1 VRGAGTWCERG
12 GMDTLTVSEVF
23 GPTVQGEGPSQGR
36 RAAFVRLGRCN
47 LDCSWCDT
55 PFTWDWSGKNG
66 TVYDPAVEL
75 SRQSVESV
83 AERVRAMNVPL
94 LVVTGG
100 EPMIQQRKI
109 VSLASLLPGVDV
121 EVETNGTLLPDNS
134 TSRCV
139 RYNTS
144 VKLANS
150 GIDEDR
156 RIVPDAI
163 GALRDSGKAQW
174 KFVVQ
179 GGACMDEVDRLVDRF
194 GLDPGDVWIMPEGR
208 DNDTL
213 KGHMSAVAD
222 RAVTSGYN
230 LTGRLHVSL
239 WGDVRG
245 R

>member
-1 VRGAGTWCERG
+1 
-12 GMDTLTVSEVF
+12 MDTLTVSEVF

-47 LDCSWCDT
+47 LDCAWCDT
-55 PFTWDWSGKNG
+55 PFTWDWTGKNG
-66 TVYDPAVEL
+66 TKYDPAVEL
-75 SRQSVESV
+75 SRQSVEAV
-83 AERVRAMNVPL
+83 AGQVRAMDVPL
-94 LVVTGG
+94 VVVTGG

-109 VSLASLLPGVDV
+109 VTLASQLPGVAV
-121 EVETNGTLLPDNS
+121 EVETNGTIRPDNA
-134 TSRCV
+134 TTRCV
-139 RYNTS
+139 RYNVS

-163 GALRDSGKAQW
+163 AALRDSGKATW
-174 KFVVQ
+174 KFVTR
-179 GGACMDEVDRLVDRF
+179 GPDCLTEVDGLVDRF

-208 DNDTL
+208 HDDAL
-213 KGHMSAVAD
+213 RAHMSAVAD